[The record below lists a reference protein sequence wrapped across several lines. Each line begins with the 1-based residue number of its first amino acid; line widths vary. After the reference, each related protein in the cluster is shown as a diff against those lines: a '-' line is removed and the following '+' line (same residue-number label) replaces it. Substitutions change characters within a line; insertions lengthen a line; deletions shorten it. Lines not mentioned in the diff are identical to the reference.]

1 MLRLLDARTGSYAEV
16 RPASP
21 GLLRVCAHPPEF
33 PSGAGISGLRVLL
46 VSDLLA
52 RTAELRGLQVLTVLA
67 FSSQSSGQRAA
78 AERAAGALGIHPA
91 AGRAESGDCQSSLG
105 GPIDVHVVSGGAS
118 LDGARIGLVVQ
129 VGAVHMGQ
137 AGGRAQESAAVLLAG
152 DERDPLS
159 VRLAL
164 MSLQYQEPAGLA
176 EGMLA
181 RADEVL
187 RGWRQ
192 RVAEWA
198 ESPSGPVP
206 GRIAEP
212 VQAAFG
218 NLDTVSV
225 LSLLRGLALDADV
238 PAGAKFEAF
247 VYADRILGLDLARDI
262 GRPAG

>member
-16 RPASP
+16 RPARP

-33 PSGAGISGLRVLL
+33 AAGAGISGLRVLL

-78 AERAAGALGIHPA
+78 AEHAADALGIHPP
-91 AGRAESGDCQSSLG
+91 AGRAESHDCQSSLG
-105 GPIDVHVVSGGAS
+105 GPIDVHVVSRGAS
-118 LDGARIGLVVQ
+118 SEGARIGLVVR
-129 VGAVHMGQ
+129 VGAVHMGK
-137 AGGRAQESAAVLLAG
+137 AGGRAQESAADLLTG

-164 MSLQYQEPAGLA
+164 ISLPYQEPAGLA

-181 RADEVL
+181 RAGEAL
-187 RGWRQ
+187 SGWRQ

-198 ESPSGPVP
+198 ESPSRPVP

-218 NLDTVSV
+218 DLDTVSV

-238 PAGAKFEAF
+238 PPGAKFEAF

-262 GRPAG
+262 GRRAG